1 MIFSSLP
8 ESVEELEKCIEKSL
22 KKSKSENK
30 TKSTSLVLKRMR
42 DYHHPD
48 GTLTGTDEKSDK
60 WSKFNKFVI
69 ALVGL
74 WLKLEPKDEVKG
86 EI

>member
-22 KKSKSENK
+22 KKSKSDNK
-30 TKSTSLVLKRMR
+30 TKSASLVLKRLR

-48 GTLTGTDEKSDK
+48 GTLTGADEKSDK